1 MPNITINIPA
11 QHVNRVLDAIK
22 GLYPIPDDEDGNPTY
37 NNAAW
42 AKKTLEDHLRSIV
55 KRWEQRS
62 AMDTAKRNVVV
73 PDTVV
78 GD

>member
-1 MPNITINIPA
+1 MPNITVNVPA

-22 GLYPIPDDEDGNPTY
+22 GLYPIPNDENGDPTHT
-37 NNAAW
+37 NAAW
-42 AKKTLEDHLRSIV
+42 AQKIMEDHLRSIV
-55 KRWEQRS
+55 RRWEQRS

-73 PDTVV
+73 PDEVV